1 MNYLKRLYEELEKQC
16 RSHAEEI
23 YNYAIPQSWNLYGY
37 RPAKSIRSR
46 ELLVHPYEFYL
57 FTLRNILKDA
67 DGNWKQPQ
75 LTKEKP
81 SDKRDWLKHASVYS
95 LMVRT
100 ATAWDH
106 DRDDRLVSDNL
117 YHLNDNG
124 TFLKSILLL
133 PLLKRMGVNTLL
145 LHQIFPLCKTQN
157 AHDYPVKEAVTDFRS
172 IDPLLQDK
180 LVKKLDAK
188 EQCAAFLEACH
199 LLGFRVIL
207 EYCPGKLAR
216 ENSYYKE
223 HPEWFFWFD
232 SNQQNAYHPPRCNAL
247 PQNTL
252 PFTYALKDFYRSED
266 VQQHIALFQE
276 APDGLHEFESL
287 REIELDLHT
296 TIAPSMVDQINAA
309 IPAEQDT
316 TIWRMY
322 EDIHAQVPRDI
333 RAQAKP
339 YLMQDIIRYDLHP
352 ARKPMTALW
361 DYLCE
366 NICWYQQELG
376 IDGIFLEKPYLLPE
390 KLQRAMAK
398 AARKQRKSFV
408 MIAEDTVS
416 DNSPLW
422 LSKGY
427 DAISGSGAQRIL
439 IAHLKSSLQEKHI
452 IYQTLSIRS
461 KPKPERRRHRNLQ
474 MSITRHQNILVT
486 LTLTNQNMK
495 QLLYSLCYFS
505 DLSTSEKFQI
515 KQHLIITRTP
525 AMNLLTDIP
534 QTTRKNQFHLRAH
547 VFNSFFYYKLASLR
561 RSIYIFQFGQ
571 QLS

>member
-16 RSHAEEI
+16 RSHAKEI

-232 SNQQNAYHPPRCNAL
+232 SDQQNAYHPPRCNAL

-361 DYLCE
+361 GYLCE

-525 AMNLLTDIP
+525 AMNLLTDIT
-534 QTTRKNQFHLRAH
+534 QTTRKHQFYLRVH
-547 VFNSFFYYKLASLR
+547 VFNSFFYYKLTSLR